1 MRKMGVLIAT
11 VIAGVTV
18 GAVPASAY
26 PPGDTTPTTA
36 VAGGGGSLPAT
47 LAANWLAASWDQNA
61 AMVVSSPTA
70 ARLEQ
75 VTLGW
80 LRDVLALPR
89 ARHGVRGLAR
99 SRGGDE

>member
-1 MRKMGVLIAT
+1 MKRMSVLIAT

-47 LAANWLAASWDQNA
+47 GSDSTPTVQMATGIIVVGLGLAAVGSFRRRRGAAS
-61 AMVVSSPTA
+61 
-70 ARLEQ
+70 
-75 VTLGW
+75 
-80 LRDVLALPR
+80 
-89 ARHGVRGLAR
+89 
-99 SRGGDE
+99 